1 MPTTNHQLLS
11 NRTFVV
17 LLTTSLFLHL
27 ATYLVIPLFPIFL
40 EKTRHFALAEV
51 GLVLGVGSVAFQL
64 GSLSGGFLS
73 DRLGR
78 RNVMLIGA
86 LIQMG
91 AMLGYSQ
98 SLYFG
103 WFLLFSG
110 MNGMGTGF
118 VAPTLK
124 AMISQTVSQT
134 DRTTAFSWRGI
145 AANIGIILGG
155 LLITL
160 FALGATQVIFLYSAG
175 TLAIL
180 SVLMFFALP
189 NDRCYGDK
197 CKPIPLREYK
207 EILKHRSFLLF
218 SGVSLFIWALY
229 AQLALF
235 LPLRAE
241 YVLHS
246 TASIGL
252 IWTINSIVVVLLQ
265 GPISRLVLQRINPY
279 IALVV
284 GTAFLGAGLL
294 FLGWSTNFVTL
305 SASAI
310 TFITGEMLFLPVLD
324 SLVGHFATSKWM
336 GAYFGIANV
345 VSGIGS
351 ALGNVSGG
359 AIMQRFGGVGSQIP
373 WLVYGFVAVLIVAI
387 LSLFAGYA
395 MRRHHGN
402 RLNHPLVTHKQKAK

>member
-1 MPTTNHQLLS
+1 MPMTNNHLLS
-11 NRTFVV
+11 NRTFIV
-17 LLTTSLFLHL
+17 LLITALFMHL

-40 EKTRHFALAEV
+40 EKTSHFSLSEV

-73 DRLGR
+73 DRWGK
-78 RNVMLIGA
+78 RNVMLVGT
-86 LIQMG
+86 LIQMV
-91 AMLGYSQ
+91 AMVGYSQ
-98 SLYFG
+98 SSLYV

-110 MNGMGTGF
+110 LNGVGTGF
-118 VAPTLK
+118 LAPTLK
-124 AMISQTVSQT
+124 AMISQVVDETE
-134 DRTTAFSWRGI
+134 RTTAFSWRGI
-145 AANIGIILGG
+145 AANLGIILGG
-155 LLITL
+155 LLITV
-160 FALGATQVIFLYSAG
+160 FALGATKKIFLYSAG
-175 TLAIL
+175 TLA
-180 SVLMFFALP
+180 VLAVLTFFALP
-189 NDRCYGDK
+189 NDRCQGEQ
-197 CKPIPLREYK
+197 CKPIPLSEYK
-207 EILKHRSFLLF
+207 EILKHRSFLFF

-235 LPLRAE
+235 LPLRAD

-252 IWTINSIVVVLLQ
+252 IWTINSIVVVLFQ
-265 GPISRLVLQRINPY
+265 GPISRFVLQRINPY

-284 GTAFLGAGLL
+284 GTGFLGAGLF
-294 FLGWSTNFVTL
+294 FLGWSSNFVSI

-310 TFITGEMLFLPVLD
+310 TFIVGEMLFLPVLD
-324 SLVGHFATSKWM
+324 SLVGHFASPKWM

-351 ALGNVSGG
+351 AIGNISGG

-373 WLVYGFVAVLIVAI
+373 WLIYGFLTVLIVAI
-387 LSLFAGYA
+387 LGLFAAYA

-402 RLNHPLVTHKQKAK
+402 RYKLTHREKAK